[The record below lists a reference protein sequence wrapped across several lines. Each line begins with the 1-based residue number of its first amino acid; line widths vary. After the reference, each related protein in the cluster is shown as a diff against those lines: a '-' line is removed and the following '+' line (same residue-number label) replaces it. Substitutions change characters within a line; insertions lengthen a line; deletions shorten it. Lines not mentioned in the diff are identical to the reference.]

1 MLEAKTCHGATE
13 VRFSLDEETQAVIDE
28 LKKQRGKAEGFVDEM
43 LNLIDAH
50 VTTAVADLACIVS
63 SMYSH
68 LIEANPLGM
77 LAGTK
82 LRETITEHP
91 EVLFS
96 FAGSKAKSENE
107 SSDDSKADWRDSG
120 ADFN

>member
-1 MLEAKTCHGATE
+1 MLEAKTCHGDTK
-13 VRFSLDEETQAVIDE
+13 VRFSLDEDTQAVIDE
-28 LKKQRGKAEGFVDEM
+28 LKKSRKDLNESGFIDEM
-43 LNLIDAH
+43 SNLIDAH

-82 LRETITEHP
+82 LRETITAHP
-91 EVLFS
+91 EFLFS
-96 FAGSKAKSENE
+96 FAGSKAKSEN
-107 SSDDSKADWRDSG
+107 DDSKTDWRDSS
-120 ADFN
+120 ADFD

>member
-13 VRFSLDEETQAVIDE
+13 VRFSLDEDTQAVIDE
-28 LKKQRGKAEGFVDEM
+28 LKKSRKDLNESGFIDEM

-50 VTTAVADLACIVS
+50 VITAVTDLACIVS

-68 LIEANPLGM
+68 LVKANPLGM
-77 LAGTK
+77 LAGAK

-96 FAGSKAKSENE
+96 FFDDKAKSEN
-107 SSDDSKADWRDSG
+107 DDSKTDWRDSS
-120 ADFN
+120 ADFD